1 MTLLADL
8 LCGGGKPR
16 LRAKTPPRPLRSPCV
31 TPQCIC
37 QATGIP
43 PFHGFCKCC
52 SLDAER
58 YGGGGKRRE
67 GVNAPPRP
75 LQPPC
80 VTPRCICQTTGIPP
94 LHGFCKYLSLPFPR
108 RGRYGGGGK
117 RRGRGQCPSPLS
129 ACFPEI
135 RGSHW
140 LPAVIDVADMA
151 VPTPVRTPTG
161 CAGCRTSVRRCP
173 RIFVPAG
180 GGGSSWWGSAPRSRC
195 SRALDH
201 QDAPQASMGFQLVV
215 DPVEGGLQLG
225 FHPGLS
231 PFMALSASCTRATGC
246 GMP

>member
-16 LRAKTPPRPLRSPCV
+16 LRGQDPTPPLAVPVCDPTMHLPSHWDPAFPWILQMLFPRCGEVWR
-31 TPQCIC
+31 
-37 QATGIP
+37 
-43 PFHGFCKCC
+43 
-52 SLDAER
+52 
-58 YGGGGKRRE
+58 RRE
-67 GVNAPPRP
+67 TSGKGSMPRPRP

-108 RGRYGGGGK
+108 RGAVW
-117 RRGRGQCPSPLS
+117 RRRETSGRGQCPSPLS
-129 ACFPEI
+129 ACFPLKYSGGAT
-135 RGSHW
+135 GS
-140 LPAVIDVADMA
+140 PAVIDVADMA

-195 SRALDH
+195 SRG
-201 QDAPQASMGFQLVV
+201 S
-215 DPVEGGLQLG
+215 
-225 FHPGLS
+225 
-231 PFMALSASCTRATGC
+231 
-246 GMP
+246 